1 MGTTKGALMT
11 ALLEPATEVTG
22 RSAKRGHSRVSE
34 RDREVS
40 AARLMKA
47 SADHSYD
54 PETDVDWAAQ
64 PVPGLFYCPEAQC
77 SLYGTDLWESL
88 TLEQRIE
95 LSKHQVASLAAVGIW
110 FEIILMQM
118 LIRRS
123 YDQKPTTDHMRYG
136 LVEIADECRHSIM
149 FGRMIEKMECP
160 DYGPS
165 WLAKLGGRFIKTF
178 ADGAVTYAGALIA
191 EEILDSFQ
199 REAMNNDEVQPLV
212 QMVSRIHVVEE
223 ARHVRYAKEEL
234 RRIWPTLSWVRK
246 AWNRIFIAEAAVVI
260 TQELIH
266 RDLYNNLGLDGHEA
280 RKAAAMNP
288 SWQAEKAR
296 AARKLVA
303 LFEELGIIN
312 RATRWRWR
320 QAGLL
325 GTLP

>member
-1 MGTTKGALMT
+1 MT
-11 ALLEPATEVTG
+11 AILEPTTLTPAVEPIPAN
-22 RSAKRGHSRVSE
+22 RARE

-54 PETDVDWAAQ
+54 PETEVDWLAP
-64 PVPGLFYCPEAQC
+64 PVPGLLYCPETQC
-77 SLYGTDLWESL
+77 SLYGTALWDGM
-88 TLEQRIE
+88 TPEQRIDA
-95 LSKHQVASLAAVGIW
+95 SKHQVASLAAVGIW

-160 DYGPS
+160 DYGPA
-165 WLAKLGGRFIKTF
+165 WLAKVGGRFIKTF

-199 REAMNNDEVQPLV
+199 REAMNDGSVQPLV
-212 QMVSRIHVVEE
+212 QTVSRIHVVEE

-234 RRIWPTLSWVRK
+234 RRIWPTLPWYRK
-246 AWNRIFIAEAAVVI
+246 AWNRVLIAGAAVVI
-260 TQELIH
+260 TDQLIH
-266 RDLYNNLGLDGHEA
+266 RDLYANLGLDGHEA
-280 RKAAAMNP
+280 RKAAALNP
-288 SWQAEKAR
+288 NWQAAKAR
-296 AARKLVA
+296 SARKLVA
-303 LFEELGIIN
+303 FFDELGIIN

-320 QAGLL
+320 RAGLL
-325 GTLP
+325 GATEVVASS

>member
-1 MGTTKGALMT
+1 MT
-11 ALLEPATEVTG
+11 AILEPTLATNPPETVG
-22 RSAKRGHSRVSE
+22 SNRARD

-54 PETDVDWAAQ
+54 PETEVDWAAA
-64 PVPGLFYCPEAQC
+64 PVPDLFYCPQTQC
-77 SLYGTDLWESL
+77 SLYGTELWASM
-88 TLEQRIE
+88 TPEQRIE
-95 LSKHQVASLAAVGIW
+95 ASKHQVASLAAVGIW

-123 YDQKPTTDHMRYG
+123 YDQKPTSDHMRYG

-160 DYGPS
+160 DYGPA

-199 REAMNNDEVQPLV
+199 REAMNNEAVQPLV
-212 QMVSRIHVVEE
+212 QTVSRIHVVEE

-234 RRIWPTLSWVRK
+234 RRIWPTLSWYRK
-246 AWNRIFIAEAAVVI
+246 AWNRMFIAGAAVVI
-260 TQELIH
+260 TDQLIH
-266 RDLYNNLGLDGHEA
+266 RELYANIGLDGHEA
-280 RKAAAMNP
+280 RKQAARNP
-288 SWQAEKAR
+288 HWRAAKAR
-296 AARKLVA
+296 SARKLVA

-312 RATRWRWR
+312 RVTRWRWR
-320 QAGLL
+320 RAGLL
-325 GTLP
+325 GPTEVAAAA